1 MPRKSAGKQAADAP
15 SAAETATAVQGHPWW
30 PELEVAKV
38 ARLVVFRVVYED
50 RKGLPGAGKSER
62 VNLTPEPLPPAML
75 TTERQVAETWGPGY
89 YEVEPRDAANRF
101 VSGGGVKALQI
112 ADKGGRVPKFV
123 REFEVE
129 ESEDDA
135 RDSEEVRRLK
145 LELKLERDA
154 RREERA
160 HYDSL
165 LHQQREQQRFALA
178 DQRDAQRAERETLGA
193 LFEQISKAAQMQHA
207 APQPSSALAPP
218 DWMRDR
224 MQRLEDEVRTKA
236 DRAHELELAKLRVE
250 LAPPTTAAKAVGDED
265 FIDKLVK
272 GLPLLAKGEE
282 LFDKLRE
289 SKKETLEAQKV
300 AAELRA
306 QHKLGNY
313 AVPTV
318 AELENLR
325 AGGRLV
331 NPGGSLAKVFRRL
344 HAEGMLPPAYVA
356 ELAAHNLTF
365 GDAPAGDAAAED
377 SGAGADRAAV
387 G

>member
-1 MPRKSAGKQAADAP
+1 MPRKSTAKQGPDAP
-15 SAAETATAVQGHPWW
+15 SAAETATAVAGHPWW

-50 RKGLPGAGKSER
+50 RKGLPGAGRSER

-75 TTERQVAETWGPGY
+75 TTERQVAEAWGPGY

-101 VSGGGVKALQI
+101 VAGGGVKALQI

-207 APQPSSALAPP
+207 PQSSNALAPP

-224 MQRLEDEVRTKA
+224 LQRLEDEVRAKA

-250 LAPPTTAAKAVGDED
+250 LAPAATVAKAAGDED
-265 FIDKLVK
+265 FIDKGLK
-272 GLPLLAKGEE
+272 ALPLLGKVEE
-282 LFDKLRE
+282 VWDKFTAV
-289 SKKETLEAQKV
+289 KKEALEAQKE
-300 AAELRA
+300 AAQLRA
-306 QHKLGNY
+306 QHKLGGY
-313 AVPTV
+313 SVPTLADLVSARENNRRLNPESKIV
-318 AELENLR
+318 A
-325 AGGRLV
+325 A
-331 NPGGSLAKVFRRL
+331 FRRL
-344 HAEGMLPPAYVA
+344 YAEGMLPPAYVA
-356 ELAAHNLTF
+356 ELAEHGLTF
-365 GDAPAGDAAAED
+365 GAASAGDAPAED
-377 SGAGADRAAV
+377 SGAGSDRAAL